1 MKEVRDLP
9 AQKIILAITLI
20 IIVLASTGE
29 LIFNGFALRPIF
41 IMAAAIAIVAFLWFF
56 PRDRRQ

>member
-1 MKEVRDLP
+1 MP

-29 LIFNGFALRPIF
+29 LIFNGFALRPIL